1 MALAYTIK
9 ELAQM
14 MQGSLHGTI
23 SDELLISTL
32 LTDSRR
38 AAGKNYVFFALK
50 TSKNNG
56 HKYIPE
62 LIDKGGAC
70 FVVSELPENSSFF
83 NKAAFILV
91 PDTLVALQTLAQ
103 KHREKFSLPVL
114 GITGSNGKTIV
125 KEWLSQLLAPDIALV
140 KNPRSYNSQIG
151 VPLSVWLIDHNHRQG
166 IFEAGISRM
175 GEMEHLERII
185 QPDTGIFT
193 NIGPAHDEGFPDTRS
208 KIMEKL
214 RLFKNSKLLVFNSD
228 QEILAQTIRQQAS
241 RLPHLRLFSW
251 GQASNN
257 DLVLLSTQAK
267 KRSTKIRIS
276 YKKLYYT
283 LTLPF
288 NDKASLEN
296 IMNCLAFLF
305 ATGMFHEAMIDRI
318 QHLSP
323 IAMRMEMKHAINHC
337 VLVNDAY
344 SSDFLSLDIALDF
357 LNAQAKNKKKVAI
370 LSDIRQSGMAEN
382 ELYRKIAAIL
392 RQKSIQQLI
401 GIGHDISSHK
411 EMFEEI
417 STRFFPDT
425 KTFLDQFDY
434 TSLNNM
440 GILLK
445 GAREFEFE
453 QIGNKLQLKDHQTL
467 LEINLDALV
476 HNLNI
481 YKGMLNPGTRIMAM
495 VKAFSYGSGSFEI
508 ANVLQYHGV
517 DYLAV
522 AFADEGNELR
532 NAGISLP
539 IVVLNPELH
548 NLDILFRYNLEP
560 EIYSLSLLKRI
571 ASEAQHFKNFNA
583 ENPFPVHLKI
593 DTGMH
598 RLGFMKDEIR
608 ELITVLKAYPN
619 LRVASVFSHFAA
631 SDLARFDPFTRQ
643 QASEF
648 DEICQHLEKELG
660 HTFLKHISNSAAIT
674 RFPEYH
680 FDMVRVGIGLYGID
694 PSSALSGHLQNVTTF
709 KTVVSQVKN
718 LAAGESVGYNRAA
731 LLQKNTRIAIVPVGY
746 ADGLNRSLG
755 NGIGYMMVNG
765 QAASIIGNISMD
777 MCCLD
782 ISGID
787 AAEGDEVIIFGE
799 KPTIEEIAGKLRT
812 IPYEVFTAIP
822 SRVKRIYFSE

>member
-9 ELAQM
+9 ELALM

-23 SDELLISTL
+23 ADDLLISTL

-50 TSKNNG
+50 TSKNDG

-62 LIDKGGAC
+62 LINKGGVC
-70 FVVSELPENSSFF
+70 FVVSEIPENRSFL
-83 NKAAFILV
+83 NKSAFILV
-91 PDTLVALQTLAQ
+91 PDTLEALQNLAR
-103 KHREKFSLPVL
+103 KHREKFTFPVL

-140 KNPRSYNSQIG
+140 KNPRSYNSQVG
-151 VPLSVWLIDHNHRQG
+151 VPLSVWLIDHNYRQG

-175 GEMEHLERII
+175 GEMEHLEKII
-185 QPDTGIFT
+185 QPDAGIFT
-193 NIGPAHDEGFPDTRS
+193 NIGPAHDEGFPDIRS
-208 KIMEKL
+208 KIIEKFK
-214 RLFKNSKLLVFNSD
+214 LFKNCKLLVFNSD
-228 QEILAQTIRQQAS
+228 QKLLAETIRQQAS
-241 RLPHLRLFSW
+241 QLPNLRLFSW
-251 GQASNN
+251 GSARED
-257 DLVLLSTQAK
+257 DLILLSSRAEKGSTQ
-267 KRSTKIRIS
+267 IRIG
-276 YKKLYYT
+276 YKKLNYT

-305 ATGMFHEAMIDRI
+305 ATEMFHEAITDRI
-318 QHLSP
+318 QHLSS
-323 IAMRMEMKHAINHC
+323 IAMRMEMKQAINHC

-357 LNAQAKNKKKVAI
+357 LNTQVKNKNKVAI
-370 LSDIRQSGMAEN
+370 LSDIRQSGMAEH
-382 ELYRKIAAIL
+382 ELYRKIAGIL
-392 RQKSIQQLI
+392 QQKSIQQLI
-401 GIGHDISSHK
+401 GIGPDISSHK
-411 EMFEEI
+411 DLFEGI
-417 STRFFPDT
+417 SAHFFPDT
-425 KTFLDQFDY
+425 QAFLDQFDY
-434 TSLNNM
+434 TSLNNT

-445 GAREFEFE
+445 GARKFEFE
-453 QIGNKLQLKDHQTL
+453 RIGNKLQLKDHQTL

-476 HNLNI
+476 HNLNV
-481 YKGMLNPGTRIMAM
+481 YKGMLKPGTRTMAM
-495 VKAFSYGSGSFEI
+495 VKAFSYGSGSYEI
-508 ANVLQYHGV
+508 ANVLQYYGV

-548 NLDILFRYNLEP
+548 NLDILFRFSLEP

-571 ASEAQHFKNFNA
+571 ASEAKHFKSFNA
-583 ENPFPVHLKI
+583 EKPFPVHLKI

-598 RLGFMKDEIR
+598 RLGFMRNEIH
-608 ELITVLKAYPN
+608 ELINILKEHPN

-631 SDLARFDPFTRQ
+631 SDLAKFDPFTRQ
-643 QASEF
+643 QASDFE
-648 DEICQHLEKELG
+648 EICRLLEKELK
-660 HTFLKHISNSAAIT
+660 HTFLKHISNSAAII

-694 PSSALSGHLQNVTTF
+694 PSSGLTGHLQNVTTF
-709 KTVVSQVKN
+709 RTVVSQVKHI
-718 LAAGESVGYNRAA
+718 AAGESVGYNRAA
-731 LLQKNTRIAIVPVGY
+731 LLKNDTRIAIVPVGY
-746 ADGLNRSLG
+746 ADGLNRNLG
-755 NGIGYMMVNG
+755 NGNSYMMING

-782 ISGID
+782 ITGID
-787 AAEGDEVIIFGE
+787 AAEGDDVIVFGE